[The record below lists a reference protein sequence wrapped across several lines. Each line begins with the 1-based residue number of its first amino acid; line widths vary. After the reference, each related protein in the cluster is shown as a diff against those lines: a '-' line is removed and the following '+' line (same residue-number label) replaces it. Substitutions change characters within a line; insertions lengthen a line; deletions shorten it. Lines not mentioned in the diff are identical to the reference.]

1 MVRNSACLKSLADV
15 WCGDSIQVST
25 IEKRCPPK
33 PTKAEPSWNIK
44 KANWDL
50 FKKISDENVGK
61 ITLID
66 KLDKNAKEFNSAIL
80 GAALKS
86 IPRSRRR
93 DYQPFWSDELQK
105 LHTEFDRAR
114 ERMDSDPID
123 ENVTAHNRA
132 KAIFTKHKIAQ
143 QRDSWHR
150 KTASL
155 NYEKD
160 SKKLWNL
167 TKAINE
173 DNKSQAH
180 TAISQDGK
188 LVTGRQAAN
197 AIAGS
202 YQEDCITNVTQE
214 RKREVRRQTKELQ
227 KKASHIKAM
236 EGELTMQEL
245 RSSIKKLKS
254 KKAPGPDGVMND
266 MLRHLGSVA
275 MNVLLRIFNQ
285 SWKQGR
291 VPDIWKEASII
302 PIHKKGKDK
311 KDAKSCPTTDHR
323 LF

>member
-1 MVRNSACLKSLADV
+1 
-15 WCGDSIQVST
+15 
-25 IEKRCPPK
+25 
-33 PTKAEPSWNIK
+33 
-44 KANWDL
+44 
-50 FKKISDENVGK
+50 
-61 ITLID
+61 
-66 KLDKNAKEFNSAIL
+66 
-80 GAALKS
+80 
-86 IPRSRRR
+86 
-93 DYQPFWSDELQK
+93 
-105 LHTEFDRAR
+105 
-114 ERMDSDPID
+114 MDSDPID

-132 KAIFTKHKIAQ
+132 KALFTKHKIAQ

-202 YQEDCITNVTQE
+202 YQEDCTTNVTQE

-236 EGELTMQEL
+236 EEKLTMQEL
-245 RSSIKKLKS
+245 RSSIKKLK
-254 KKAPGPDGVMND
+254 
-266 MLRHLGSVA
+266 
-275 MNVLLRIFNQ
+275 
-285 SWKQGR
+285 
-291 VPDIWKEASII
+291 
-302 PIHKKGKDK
+302 
-311 KDAKSCPTTDHR
+311 
-323 LF
+323 